1 MVKIDVEENEA
12 KAYVEL
18 LKDAKMPPE
27 MGYTLTML
35 KYKIFTAFKKDGDA
49 KNKLFVQKNCL
60 NYIREVQAY
69 RYDKKMLEEEVEVK
83 KSKGKDK
90 K

>member
-69 RYDKKMLEEEVEVK
+69 RYDKKMPEEEVEVK

>member
-49 KNKLFVQKNCL
+49 KNK
-60 NYIREVQAY
+60 EMA
-69 RYDKKMLEEEVEVK
+69 KKMLEEEVEVK
-83 KSKGKDK
+83 KSKDKDK

>member
-60 NYIREVQAY
+60 NYIKEVQAY